1 MDQAPNQPSPDG
13 GGSTAGA
20 STTTGL
26 TPAATADWD
35 AYYKEASRRRR
46 AAGGDRYIRV
56 EKRRR
61 LWRERIG
68 IGLSA
73 LFVGALTLIFY
84 LVLR

>member
-1 MDQAPNQPSPDG
+1 MEPAPNQPSPD
-13 GGSTAGA
+13 SGA
-20 STTTGL
+20 PAPGAKTTGL
-26 TPAATADWD
+26 SPAVEGWE

-61 LWRERIG
+61 RLRERVG

-73 LFVGALTLIFY
+73 LFVGALTAFFY